1 MTVEEALKYIERWA
15 KRFETRLSELIE
27 SIDIRVQG
35 MQRGLTR
42 RFLEAVLEMFDFD
55 GGRLK
60 KTTKNVAAL
69 RKLER
74 LFDKF
79 EKDIIKDELALFA
92 AELLEVGG
100 LTVEYY
106 EATNPAAKAAAIR
119 NSLNLL
125 RAVIGIDENGT
136 LIEGGYLERL
146 GKTAE
151 VRERLRQYVV
161 QSIVTKRS
169 MSEFQKG
176 FRELVEGKPG
186 IIDGALQAY
195 WRQYAYDTYNQAH
208 EVVNSSMADELEL
221 QYFIYQGSIIPTSR
235 NFCIKKAGKVFSRAE
250 ALKWKNDPD
259 LIDKKT
265 AASYNPFIERG
276 RYNCR
281 HWLNWISDEVAK
293 QLRPDINKK

>member
-1 MTVEEALKYIERWA
+1 MTVEEVIKYVEQWA
-15 KRFETRLSELIE
+15 KRFATRLSELLE
-27 SIDIRVQG
+27 TLDLRVQG

-42 RFLEAVLEMFDFD
+42 RFLEEVLEMFDFD

-60 KTTKNVAAL
+60 KTTKNIASL

-79 EKDIIKDELALFA
+79 ERDIIQNELALFA

-119 NSLNLL
+119 NSLGLL
-125 RAVIGIDENGT
+125 RAVIGIEETGA
-136 LIEGGYLERL
+136 LVAGGYLERL
-146 GKTAE
+146 GKTVDA
-151 VRERLRQYVV
+151 RERLRQYVV

-169 MSEFQKG
+169 LNEFQRG
-176 FRELVEGKPG
+176 FRDLVEGRPDV
-186 IIDGALQAY
+186 DGVLQAY
-195 WRQYAYDTYNQAH
+195 WRQHAYDTYNQAQ
-208 EVVNSSMADELEL
+208 EVVNLSMADELEL
-221 QYFIYQGSIIPTSR
+221 QHFIYQGSIIPTSR
-235 NFCIKKAGKVFSRAE
+235 AFCVKKAGKVFTRSE

-281 HWLNWISDEVAK
+281 HWLNWISREVAE
-293 QLRPDINKK
+293 QLRPELKDKQ

>member
-1 MTVEEALKYIERWA
+1 MTVDEVLKYIEQWA
-15 KRFETRLSELIE
+15 KRFEKRLSELLE
-27 SIDIRVQG
+27 TLEVRVQG
-35 MQRGLTR
+35 MERSLTR
-42 RFLEAVLEMFDFD
+42 RFLESVLEMFDFEA
-55 GGRLK
+55 GRLK
-60 KTTKNVAAL
+60 KTTKNIAAL

-79 EKDIIKDELALFA
+79 EREIIRDELALFA

-119 NSLNLL
+119 NSLSLL
-125 RAVIGIDENGT
+125 RSVIGIDEAGG
-136 LIEGGYLERL
+136 LIVGGYLDRL
-146 GKTAE
+146 GKTVEA
-151 VRERLRQYVV
+151 RERLRQYVV

-169 MSEFQKG
+169 LNEFQRG
-176 FRELVEGKPG
+176 FRALVEGNAET
-186 IIDGALQAY
+186 DGLLQAY

-221 QYFIYQGSIIPTSR
+221 DYFIYQGSIIPTSR
-235 NFCIKKAGKVFSRAE
+235 EFCRKKAGKVFSRQE
-250 ALKWKNDPD
+250 ALTWKNDPD

-281 HWLNWISDEVAK
+281 HWLNWISREVAE
-293 QLRPDINKK
+293 QLRPDLKDRQ